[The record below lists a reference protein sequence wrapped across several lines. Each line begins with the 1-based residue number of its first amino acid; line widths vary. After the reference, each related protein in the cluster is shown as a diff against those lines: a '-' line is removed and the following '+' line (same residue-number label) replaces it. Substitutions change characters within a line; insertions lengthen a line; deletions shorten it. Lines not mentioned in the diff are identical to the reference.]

1 MFKQRR
7 IAKRLLARAEADPA
21 IRADWMQA
29 HKMLFIGFQV
39 AGVGP
44 NAHDPDHWRDSFKD
58 CLGFHDKDSG
68 DSSPTRQELEWW
80 RAMCEHRRSIKMCP
94 GGWLPAL
101 NAMIAACDSMLPA
114 ALVGPSSERY
124 P

>member
-29 HKMLFIGFQV
+29 HKMLLIGFQV

-44 NAHDPDHWRDSFKD
+44 NAHDPDHWQDSFKD
-58 CLGFHDKDSG
+58 CLEAERIGGRIGLIRARPWPERPVSAANMSG
-68 DSSPTRQELEWW
+68 NGT
-80 RAMCEHRRSIKMCP
+80 AT
-94 GGWLPAL
+94 A
-101 NAMIAACDSMLPA
+101 
-114 ALVGPSSERY
+114 
-124 P
+124 